1 MKIKELTKIALFVAI
16 ITVCSYI
23 TVPFTGV
30 PFTLQTFAI
39 FLACFV
45 LGWKNATVGVGVYI
59 LLGMVGVPVFSGFKG
74 GIGAIAGPTGGYI
87 IGFLA
92 QCLVYGLITVCFGKR
107 GEKAFVRIFA
117 SVVGLA
123 VLYIFGTIW
132 FAYLYTNGGAGNF
145 AVVLMKCVVPF
156 IIPDLAKMSVAF
168 VVAERLNK
176 SLAAGNHA

>member
-30 PFTLQTFAI
+30 PFTLQT
-39 FLACFV
+39 
-45 LGWKNATVGVGVYI
+45 WKKATVAVGVYI